1 MTGRDDVATVI
12 AEFLHDAESGRYS
25 RTELRD
31 LRGALAHV
39 GSELGRLPLDEVD
52 NRDVQ
57 RLLDDLGD
65 AGLAP
70 GRLGTIVESLRKL
83 YAYAIGRGL
92 VRSSPVL
99 GVTAAANEPSPKA
112 VTPTDAVLAIGE
124 YAVSLVVK
132 AAMVALVLMALALV
146 VALA

>member
-1 MTGRDDVATVI
+1 MTGSDDVATVI
-12 AEFLHDAESGRYS
+12 AEFLHDAESERYS
-25 RTELRD
+25 RAELHD

-57 RLLDDLGD
+57 RLIDELRD
-65 AGLAP
+65 AGLPP
-70 GRLGTIVESLRKL
+70 GRLGAIVDSLRKL
-83 YAYAIGRGL
+83 YAYAIGRGI

-99 GVTAAANEPSPKA
+99 GLTAAAHEPPPQA

-146 VALA
+146 VALV